1 MAVAHDQ
8 TDESS
13 SLRRPDKPVAVALR
27 YQPGEDAAPTVT
39 ASGHGRVAERIIE
52 AAQEAGVPVHSDDNL
67 AQVLAA
73 VDIDSPIPF
82 AAFAAVA
89 EILVCLYRANATLT
103 PAPASGVAGVAQ
115 GENR

>member
-1 MAVAHDQ
+1 MALGENDKTPSAARQ
-8 TDESS
+8 G
-13 SLRRPDKPVAVALR
+13 KPVAVALR
-27 YQPGEDAAPTVT
+27 YQPGEDTAPQVT
-39 ASGHGRVAERIIE
+39 ASGHGSVAQRIID
-52 AAQEAGVPVHSDDNL
+52 AAQEAGVPVHTDENL

-103 PAPASGVAGVAQ
+103 PAPASTVAGAAQ